1 MAIIERGNEYI
12 DTQAEARQ
20 AAWDKRFPTDSVYY
34 ADLRH
39 WAISEYL
46 NGSESSREATAE
58 AYVDELCNSITTKT
72 LDDLLTT
79 PEGFQSR
86 EGFVKF
92 LMELSEDA
100 FREACCD
107 E

>member
-20 AAWDKRFPTDSVYY
+20 AAWDKRFPTDSQYQSE
-34 ADLRH
+34 LRD

-46 NGSESSREATAE
+46 NGSESSREATTE
-58 AYVDELCNSITTKT
+58 AYIDELCNSINTKT
-72 LDDLLTT
+72 LDKLLTT
-79 PEGFQSR
+79 FDGFQCR
-86 EGFVKF
+86 DGFINF
-92 LMELSEDA
+92 LMDLSEDA

>member
-20 AAWDKRFPTDSVYY
+20 AAWDKRFPTESQYESE
-34 ADLRH
+34 LRD

-46 NGSESSREATAE
+46 NGSDSHRSQTLETFIDEFTNDLDESVLDHVLRFHKSFEFRE
-58 AYVDELCNSITTKT
+58 Y
-72 LDDLLTT
+72 
-79 PEGFQSR
+79 
-86 EGFVKF
+86 FVKF

>member
-20 AAWDKRFPTDSVYY
+20 AAWDKRFPTDEQYY
-34 ADLRH
+34 SELHD

-46 NGSESSREATAE
+46 NGSESSREATIDSF
-58 AYVDELCNSITTKT
+58 VDDLCNNITPKAM
-72 LDDLLTT
+72 DDVVRFHTSLEFRDL
-79 PEGFQSR
+79 FINHLCQI
-86 EGFVKF
+86 
-92 LMELSEDA
+92 SEDA